1 MSFLFMAKLPQTSDM
16 PSVGIKNMSGLAC
29 AGLKKSLSQLAAF
42 SSSLMYLKPD
52 L

>member
-1 MSFLFMAKLPQTSDM
+1 MAKLPQTSDM

-29 AGLKKSLSQLAAF
+29 AGLKKKPFPAAF
-42 SSSLMYLKPD
+42 SSSLMYLKSD